1 MKARL
6 ERCKVWDG
14 ERNEVYLWCPGCN
27 EYHSVCVDPGGWTW
41 NGNEESPTI
50 NPSIKVSGYR
60 EKYGPGERTLCH
72 SFVRD
77 GRIQF
82 LSDSAHSLAGQ
93 TVDLPDLDKEG
104 L

>member
-1 MKARL
+1 MKAKL
-6 ERCKVWDG
+6 TKYHVGDK
-14 ERNEVYLWCPGCN
+14 ERNEVYLWCPGCK

-60 EKYGPGERTLCH
+60 EEYGPGERTLCH

-77 GRIQF
+77 GKIQF
-82 LSDSAHSLAGQ
+82 LNDSAHSLVGQ
-93 TVDLPDLDKEG
+93 TVELPDVEW
-104 L
+104 